1 MSRPVIAVVGER
13 VEPGSV
19 KGWRSGG
26 VAVPGA
32 YLDALHRA
40 GGVEAV
46 LMPERIEPDEAER
59 RMEPF
64 DGIML
69 IGGGDIHPAAYG
81 QDPHPHSYG
90 MDEEADAFDL
100 EAAGVAVR
108 MRMPLLAICRGM
120 QVLNVALG
128 GTLDQH
134 ITDREGYR
142 DHGTPGKGPA
152 MHPVELEAGSLVAK
166 AMDAERPEC
175 RSSHHQALAD
185 LGTGLVVTGRTDDG
199 VIEAV
204 EHREGWVL
212 GVQWHPE
219 RTAATDPVQ
228 QRLFDA
234 LVEQASR

>member
-1 MSRPVIAVVGER
+1 MSGPVVAVVGER

-19 KGWRSGG
+19 KGRRQGG

-32 YLDALHRA
+32 YVEALHRA
-40 GGVEAV
+40 GGIEAI
-46 LMPERIEPDEAER
+46 LMPERIDPQEAER
-59 RMEPF
+59 RLSPF

-69 IGGGDIHPAAYG
+69 IGGGDLHPAVYG
-81 QDPHPHSYG
+81 QEPHPRSYG
-90 MDEEADAFDL
+90 LDQEADAFDL
-100 EAAGVAVR
+100 EAAGAAVR
-108 MRMPLLAICRGM
+108 LGMPLLAICRGM

-142 DHGTPGKGPA
+142 DHGTPGRGPA
-152 MHPVELEAGSLVAK
+152 MHPVELEPGSLVAK

-175 RSSHHQALAD
+175 RSSHHQALD
-185 LGTGLVVTGRTDDG
+185 ELGRGLVVAGRSDDG
-199 VIEAV
+199 VVEAV
-204 EHREGWVL
+204 EHEQGWII

-219 RTAATDPVQ
+219 RTASEDPAQ

-234 LVEQASR
+234 LVERARG